1 MKIVIEKKYIDN
13 LSSVFDCSKIL
24 IYKSLNFERYSMK
37 ARKIRFD
44 AMNKYHGTFI
54 EVCPKNSKII

>member
-1 MKIVIEKKYIDN
+1 MKIVIEKKYIKTIATEYDY
-13 LSSVFDCSKIL
+13 SIKSV
-24 IYKSLNFERYSMK
+24 YHALNFERYSMK

>member
-1 MKIVIEKKYIDN
+1 MKIDVYKKYIKIIATEYDY
-13 LSSVFDCSKIL
+13 SIRSV
-24 IYKSLNFERYSMK
+24 YHALNFERYSMK

-54 EVCPKNSKII
+54 N